1 MMIEDVIK
9 KINIAT
15 GIYAILVL
23 DGIHHHES
31 QWTDRLVLVD
41 ISFRTSI
48 WNT

>member
-9 KINIAT
+9 KS
-15 GIYAILVL
+15 ILPLAFILFWFL
-23 DGIHHHES
+23 DRIHYHES
-31 QWTDRLVLVD
+31 QWKDRLVLVD